1 MSLALSSSFCWQWLF
16 TFIFGS
22 LDLRGHTQALS
33 SCGEQGLYFVAVGGL
48 LITAASLGTWA
59 SVVVACGLSYP
70 MVCGS
75 SQVVLV
81 AKNLPA
87 SVGDIR
93 DVGSIPELG
102 RSPGGRNDNPT
113 PVFLPGEFHGLRS
126 LVGYGP

>member
-1 MSLALSSSFCWQWLF
+1 M
-16 TFIFGS
+16 
-22 LDLRGHTQALS
+22 
-33 SCGEQGLYFVAVGGL
+33 GGL
-48 LITAASLGTWA
+48 LIAAASLGTWA
-59 SVVVACGLSYP
+59 SVVVACGLSCP
-70 MVCGS
+70 TVCGS

-93 DVGSIPELG
+93 DAGSIPELG
-102 RSPGGRNDNPT
+102 RSPGGRNGNPT